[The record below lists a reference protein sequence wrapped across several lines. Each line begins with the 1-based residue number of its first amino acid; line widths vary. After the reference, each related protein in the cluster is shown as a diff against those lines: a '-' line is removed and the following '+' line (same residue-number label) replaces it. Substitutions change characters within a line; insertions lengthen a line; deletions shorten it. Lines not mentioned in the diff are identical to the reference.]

1 MSCKCGHEHGSVSK
15 EQFEKVVANF
25 LKTLPSNIDIDEEY
39 IKIQNK
45 ESNLSKMQRDT
56 VEAIVEYKKEHFK
69 ENN

>member
-1 MSCKCGHEHGSVSK
+1 MSCKCGHEHGNVSK

-45 ESNLSKMQRDT
+45 ESNLSRMQRDT